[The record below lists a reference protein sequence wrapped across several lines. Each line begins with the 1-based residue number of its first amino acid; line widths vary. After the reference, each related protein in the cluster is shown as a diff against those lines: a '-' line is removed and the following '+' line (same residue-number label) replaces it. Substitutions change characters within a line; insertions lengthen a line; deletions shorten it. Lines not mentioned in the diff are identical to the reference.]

1 MNFGLILLFLAGLIE
16 QMGQGQRGRLA
27 K

>member
-1 MNFGLILLFLAGLIE
+1 MNFGLILLFLVGLIE

>member
-1 MNFGLILLFLAGLIE
+1 MNFGLILLFLVGLIE
-16 QMGQGQRGRLA
+16 QMGQGQRVRLA

>member
-1 MNFGLILLFLAGLIE
+1 MYFGLILLFLVGLIE